1 MPHQCLVGHFCLL
14 CYSSSTY
21 DIVGV
26 VVINSTKNVYC
37 LSLLL
42 ALVVNGTNTMNP
54 ALTHLYQ
61 IAQQPSRRIIGLM
74 SGTSLDG
81 LDVALCRLHGHGTAT
96 RLELEQFAT
105 VPYDEDIRH
114 RIRQVFA
121 GGTAGQISLE
131 YLTLLNPWL
140 GRLHADMVLE
150 CLRQWQVAS
159 TDIDLLAS
167 HGQTV
172 YHAPA
177 HQHQHPDF
185 AGQNAT
191 LQLGDGDQLAVRT
204 GIITLSDFRQKH
216 IAAGGEGAPLAAY
229 GDYLLLSSPD
239 EERLLLNLGGIAN
252 FTYLPRTGQDS
263 STAFST
269 DTGPGN
275 TLLDATVR
283 AHYPG
288 LAYDEDGRL
297 AAAGTVHK
305 QLLTALLEHPFFGAP
320 LPKTTG
326 PELFGLAYLRHAQEH
341 SGTLALGI
349 EDLLATLA
357 ELSAIGVARAAQQVF
372 GAHPALAVYTSGGGA
387 HNPVL
392 RAALA
397 RHLPACRFATT
408 NALGILPDAK
418 EAILFAVLANEAVS
432 GQPVAIGAGRQR
444 VPAVSMGK
452 ISWPA

>member
-1 MPHQCLVGHFCLL
+1 
-14 CYSSSTY
+14 
-21 DIVGV
+21 
-26 VVINSTKNVYC
+26 
-37 LSLLL
+37 
-42 ALVVNGTNTMNP
+42 MNP
-54 ALTHLYQ
+54 ALARLHH

-81 LDVALCRLHGHGTAT
+81 LDVVLCRLYGHGPAT

-105 VPYDEDIRH
+105 VPYDEDVR
-114 RIRQVFA
+114 RRVRQVFA
-121 GGTAGQISLE
+121 GGGTGQVSLE

-140 GRLHADMVLE
+140 GRLHADMVLD
-150 CLRQWQVAS
+150 CLRQWRVEPS
-159 TDIDLLAS
+159 EVDLLAS

-185 AGQNAT
+185 LGQDAT

-229 GDYLLLSSPD
+229 GDYLLLSSAE

-283 AHYPG
+283 AHYPN

-297 AAAGTVHK
+297 AAAGTIHSA
-305 QLLTALLEHPFFGAP
+305 LLAALLEHPFFAAP

-326 PELFGLAYLRHAQEH
+326 PELFGATYLRQAQEYT
-341 SGTLALGI
+341 GTQALGI

-372 GAHPALAVYTSGGGA
+372 GPQPALAVYTSGGGA
-387 HNPVL
+387 HNTVL

-408 NALGILPDAK
+408 DVLGILPDAK
-418 EAILFAVLANEAVS
+418 EAILFAVLANEAVA
-432 GQPVAIGAGRQR
+432 GQPISIGAGRQR

-452 ISWPA
+452 ISWPT